1 MLGQKIVEQN
11 LKFIKNNMKPFL
23 ISLSCL
29 LLSGCAQTFMVR
41 QQEDVSTSTLE
52 SLHELR
58 AEVAQL
64 THLLHGHSVDLQLIE
79 EKISNLSLKKRELL
93 TGNLEILQQ
102 KVDQLESV
110 LATTRMNLEQSKKQQ
125 QQIFDTQLQRLATVE
140 NRVTQHDAS
149 MMIIKD
155 LKSMVNQLKPQMQVY
170 RVEGGDTLEAIA
182 RKFGVRVSDIKSAN
196 QLDKD
201 QIQVGQSLKIP
212 L

>member
-1 MLGQKIVEQN
+1 
-11 LKFIKNNMKPFL
+11 
-23 ISLSCL
+23 
-29 LLSGCAQTFMVR
+29 
-41 QQEDVSTSTLE
+41 
-52 SLHELR
+52 
-58 AEVAQL
+58 
-64 THLLHGHSVDLQLIE
+64 
-79 EKISNLSLKKRELL
+79 
-93 TGNLEILQQ
+93 
-102 KVDQLESV
+102 
-110 LATTRMNLEQSKKQQ
+110 MNLEQSKKQQ